1 MAAAHHWWPTAW
13 DRVCAIRHDPYLTE
27 NLYDYQWQEAH
38 NQRDEIDLVI
48 LWAWNSWMEQ
58 LYIEPDDGEGAA
70 PAGDSLLRKTAWYTQ
85 RLRDGGAF
93 QLFDPRQSELTAS
106 LPRTVD
112 CDPPDT
118 VVEPT
123 PEPNIELGVA
133 LHLCHGY
140 DLDADE
146 MTGGLGADHWNSG
159 IANGTGIHD
168 NISVVPDLGFYA
180 SDGTGLRV
188 PLGKSIGGL
197 TSSHWNTDIGG
208 RGRVTDE
215 PEYGFYASDDPK
227 AIAQQLQDMERA
239 GINTIFVS
247 WFGWGDDKLVV
258 SISMPAF
265 WAVQR

>member
-1 MAAAHHWWPTAW
+1 M
-13 DRVCAIRHDPYLTE
+13 
-27 NLYDYQWQEAH
+27 
-38 NQRDEIDLVI
+38 
-48 LWAWNSWMEQ
+48 
-58 LYIEPDDGEGAA
+58 
-70 PAGDSLLRKTAWYTQ
+70 
-85 RLRDGGAF
+85 
-93 QLFDPRQSELTAS
+93 
-106 LPRTVD
+106 
-112 CDPPDT
+112 
-118 VVEPT
+118 VEPT
-123 PEPNIELGVA
+123 PEPDIELGVA
-133 LHLCHGY
+133 LHLWYGY

-247 WFGWGDDKLVV
+247 WFGWGDDKLDGNID
-258 SISMPAF
+258 SPEGEAMHRATIALLDYISNSNAPFKVAIAVEAF
-265 WAVQR
+265 GHKEWPVEQQQIIADYLYDNIYSVQRYRLLSSSGKASR